1 MLFDVE
7 SFPIATIN
15 AVLSDNQGAVLEVG
29 GALTESL
36 AVNISLHGKTVSKTA
51 TVSVSTSGGEV
62 RVTKI
67 QPVVITA
74 AQDNHGP

>member
-15 AVLSDNQGAVLEVG
+15 AVLSDNQVAVLEVG

-62 RVTKI
+62 CVTKI
-67 QPVVITA
+67 
-74 AQDNHGP
+74 